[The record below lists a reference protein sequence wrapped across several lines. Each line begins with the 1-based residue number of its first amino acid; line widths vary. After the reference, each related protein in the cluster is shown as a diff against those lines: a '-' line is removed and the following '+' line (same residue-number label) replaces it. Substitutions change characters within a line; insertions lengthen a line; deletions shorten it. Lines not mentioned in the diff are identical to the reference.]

1 MNDSKTAF
9 EWQVR
14 MYSGKKSLCCFIERV
29 LFFPADQKQDQK
41 EYSPAN
47 KVGYIVKGVL
57 QLFIV
62 IFGHFF

>member
-14 MYSGKKSLCCFIERV
+14 MYSGKKVYAV
-29 LFFPADQKQDQK
+29 LLSGFYSSQADQKQDQK

-47 KVGYIVKGVL
+47 KVGYIVKGDL